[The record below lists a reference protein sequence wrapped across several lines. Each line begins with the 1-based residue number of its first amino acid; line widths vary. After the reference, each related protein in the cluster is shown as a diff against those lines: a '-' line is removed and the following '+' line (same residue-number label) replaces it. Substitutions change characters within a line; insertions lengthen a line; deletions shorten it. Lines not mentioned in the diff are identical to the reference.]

1 MEHMMNK
8 TFTANSLTV
17 LLIALLFTACSSTP
31 VEEETSD
38 TTTIQESEVTTAVVE
53 APVQEEV
60 MESEV
65 LADTVFYFD
74 FDKAVLRDESRVA
87 LTQHA
92 RSLKESPRS
101 IRLEGHAD
109 ERGTREYNMALG
121 ERRAFSVK
129 EFLILEGVSSALIEV
144 ISYGEERAA
153 AYGSNDESWAMN
165 RRVELK

>member
-1 MEHMMNK
+1 MNK
-8 TFTANSLTV
+8 TFTANSLAF
-17 LLIALLFTACSSTP
+17 LLMALLFTACSSTP
-31 VEEETSD
+31 VEEEGAD

-60 MESEV
+60 MESQI

-74 FDKAVLRDESRVA
+74 FDKAVLKDESRAA
-87 LTQHA
+87 LMEHA

-121 ERRAFSVK
+121 ERRANSVK
-129 EFLILEGVSSALIEV
+129 EFLMLEGVSAGLIEV
-144 ISYGEERAA
+144 VSYGEERAA
-153 AYGSNDESWAMN
+153 AYGSNDESWGMN

>member
-1 MEHMMNK
+1 MNK

-17 LLIALLFTACSSTP
+17 LLIALLFTASSSTP

-87 LTQHA
+87 LMQHA
-92 RSLKESPRS
+92 RSLKDSPRS

-109 ERGTREYNMALG
+109 ERGTREYNL
-121 ERRAFSVK
+121 S
-129 EFLILEGVSSALIEV
+129 LIHI
-144 ISYGEERAA
+144 
-153 AYGSNDESWAMN
+153 
-165 RRVELK
+165 